1 MNEKGKERKLR
12 DKNGKRGKKA
22 RKEET
27 MEMEMKSVI
36 L

>member
-1 MNEKGKERKLR
+1 MNEEGKGGKLR
-12 DKNGKRGKKA
+12 DKNGKRGKNA